1 LPPLQAHL
9 IRKPG
14 RPEEAGP
21 PAHKGLTYELPKRTL
36 AGNDKSQKMAKA
48 GEIETRVVTKAFWR
62 ILPLLLAAY
71 LASYLNRVNIGFA
84 SGMMHDLGL
93 TATTFGFGA
102 GLFFIGYFVFEI
114 PSNLALTRFGAR
126 RWLARIM
133 FTWGLFSMAMAL
145 ASGVTSFMVLRFLV
159 GVAEAGFFPGVV
171 LYLTTWFPAAWRAR
185 MTAAF
190 MVAIPVSLALAGP
203 VSNWIMLATKGIWG
217 LKPWQWLFIL
227 QGLPTVLLSFAM
239 WIFLPDNPG
248 EATFLA
254 NEEKAWLKG
263 RLAAEEHSIRTRH
276 DIAGLTALK
285 DRRVL
290 ALSFVYFANIT
301 TNLGIAF
308 FLPQIIK
315 GMGATDVQAN
325 TISAIPFV
333 FCIAGVLIFGWLAD
347 RMQARRKTLVVVTL
361 AFSAVGLAGAGLLGP
376 SYSALA
382 LIALANFGIYGLKGP
397 FWPLPSMFLTG
408 TAAAG
413 GIALINS
420 VGNLGGFVGPFI
432 LGTVK
437 DATHS
442 YSIALYVLA
451 GFAVAALVVS
461 LLLHTPST
469 IPAADQRKG

>member
-1 LPPLQAHL
+1 M
-9 IRKPG
+9 
-14 RPEEAGP
+14 AG
-21 PAHKGLTYELPKRTL
+21 
-36 AGNDKSQKMAKA
+36 D
-48 GEIETRVVTKAFWR
+48 IETRVVAKAFWR

-84 SGMMHDLGL
+84 SGMTRDLGL
-93 TATTFGFGA
+93 TASAYGLGA
-102 GLFFIGYFVFEI
+102 GLFFVGYFVFEI
-114 PSNLALTRFGAR
+114 PSNLALVRFGAR

-133 FTWGLFSMAMAL
+133 VSWGLLSMAMAL
-145 ASGVTSFMVLRFLV
+145 ASGTASFMVLRFLV
-159 GVAEAGFFPGVV
+159 GAAEAGFFPGVI
-171 LYLTTWFPAAWRAR
+171 LYLATWFPAAWRAR

-190 MVAIPVSLALAGP
+190 MVAIPVSLALGGP
-203 VSNWIMLATKGIWG
+203 LSNWIMQATTGVWG
-217 LKPWQWLFIL
+217 LKPWQWLFVL
-227 QGLPTVLLSFAM
+227 EGLPTVLLSLAILF
-239 WIFLPDNPG
+239 FLPGHPG
-248 EATFLA
+248 EATFLTD
-254 NEEKAWLKG
+254 EEKAWLQTT
-263 RLAAEEHSIRTRH
+263 LAGEERSIRARH
-276 DIAGLTALK
+276 DIGGLAALK

-290 ALSFVYFANIT
+290 ALSFIYFANIT

-315 GMGATDVQAN
+315 AMGASDVQAN
-325 TISAIPFV
+325 TISAVPFA
-333 FCIAGVLIFGWLAD
+333 FGILGVMLFGWLAD
-347 RMQARRKTLVVVTL
+347 RVQAHRRALVVATLVI
-361 AFSAVGLAGAGLLGP
+361 SAAGLAGAGLLGP
-376 SYSALA
+376 SYAAVA

-451 GFAVAALVVS
+451 GFAAAAALVTV
-461 LLLHTPST
+461 LLHTPST
-469 IPAADQRKG
+469 VPGDPPRA